1 MGYLRQGVCFPDLP
15 IVKAE
20 HCAGVASAWG
30 SGASAYSLE
39 CTSSDFSLST
49 FDVCKRLDGGA
60 CVSYAQPY
68 PPFPVCVYDG
78 GIALSMELFTAV
90 LGFLVVVYVGA
101 RLKRFVWDQKEG
113 I

>member
-1 MGYLRQGVCFPDLP
+1 M
-15 IVKAE
+15 
-20 HCAGVASAWG
+20 
-30 SGASAYSLE
+30 
-39 CTSSDFSLST
+39 
-49 FDVCKRLDGGA
+49 
-60 CVSYAQPY
+60 SYAQPY